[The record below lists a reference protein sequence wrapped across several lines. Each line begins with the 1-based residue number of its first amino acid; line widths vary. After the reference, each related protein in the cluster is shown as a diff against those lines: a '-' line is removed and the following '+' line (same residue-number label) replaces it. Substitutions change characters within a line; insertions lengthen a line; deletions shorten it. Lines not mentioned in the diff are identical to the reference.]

1 MLSPYKFIVEQK
13 EDYVQRLN
21 LGEMLSEIESQ
32 ASCEVNEWVTVI
44 SLLYKN
50 DIYWLAFCTTQKAK
64 RGVYKE
70 RWKPGFS
77 NFTNPLPHLS
87 PISSLP
93 LFSRGSQKTW
103 RLPGCWSFFQNSPV
117 SFQPHTSTEWPCSSN
132 ALISNGRLSV
142 IYLLLGSSILNF
154 YL

>member
-50 DIYWLAFCTTQKAK
+50 DILVGFLYYTES
-64 RGVYKE
+64 KE
-70 RWKPGFS
+70 RC
-77 NFTNPLPHLS
+77 L
-87 PISSLP
+87 
-93 LFSRGSQKTW
+93 
-103 RLPGCWSFFQNSPV
+103 
-117 SFQPHTSTEWPCSSN
+117 
-132 ALISNGRLSV
+132 
-142 IYLLLGSSILNF
+142 
-154 YL
+154 

>member
-50 DIYWLAFCTTQKAK
+50 DIYWLAFCTTQKA
-64 RGVYKE
+64 E
-70 RWKPGFS
+70 RC
-77 NFTNPLPHLS
+77 L
-87 PISSLP
+87 
-93 LFSRGSQKTW
+93 
-103 RLPGCWSFFQNSPV
+103 
-117 SFQPHTSTEWPCSSN
+117 
-132 ALISNGRLSV
+132 
-142 IYLLLGSSILNF
+142 
-154 YL
+154 